1 MTEIENQTLNL
12 LKILI
17 ENREEIYERLA
28 PRLNIVDILGYK
40 ERETSNSKLLYYL
53 FNTHF
58 KYYDK
63 EINFAK
69 DFALYFVNKNYK
81 NEIKEAKFENVYR
94 KFQTK
99 EGRRIDI
106 LIVFN
111 KFEIIIENKINAN
124 ALENQLGDYY
134 IDRDNVK
141 LVFLVYLTRGGYEA
155 SKYSIGKVNI
165 EKDKI
170 YYLSHDDIAKW
181 IEDDILN
188 KYEFLKFDE
197 KYQSIY
203 SALIQIRDNEKIITN
218 PNRENNM
225 EKEEIKKFFEE
236 NKYFE
241 ALLKDVNDVDK
252 KVIELNKFYELLE
265 NAQNVILDKK
275 VELVSDD
282 INYSLKVSEFLKN
295 AKSNEDGDYMKY
307 ATFCDEKFI
316 RSYFTNYFSNNHLQN
331 IIIPI
336 NDFGR
341 GLCITVEQ
349 RIDFINWH
357 FPLLVS
363 IYSENKILKDELLEK
378 HIKEIEDI
386 LVNNNNKDKYIK
398 FPDYEYVCCLYINT
412 KEDKAEDIANKIIK
426 LYEFL
431 DNINFDNV

>member
-40 ERETSNSKLLYYL
+40 ERETSNSKLLYYM
-53 FNTHF
+53 FSTHF

-81 NEIKEAKFENVYR
+81 NEIKEAKFENVY
-94 KFQTK
+94 KEFPTK
-99 EGRRIDI
+99 EGRRIDV

-134 IDRDNVK
+134 IDRDNGK

-155 SKYSIGKVNI
+155 SEYSIEKEI
-165 EKDKI
+165 KEKLKDKI
-170 YYLSHDDIAKW
+170 YYLSHDNIADW
-181 IEDDILN
+181 IENDILN
-188 KYEFLKFDE
+188 KYEFLKFDK
-197 KYQSIY
+197 KYQSIC

-236 NKYFE
+236 NNYFE
-241 ALLKDVNDVDK
+241 TLLKDKSMDDK
-252 KVIELNKFYELLE
+252 FDMLENFKRLLE
-265 NAQNVILDKK
+265 NAQNVILDKR

-282 INYSLKVSEFLKN
+282 INYSLKVIEFI
-295 AKSNEDGDYMKY
+295 KSVQSNKGEDYMKGANFY
-307 ATFCDEKFI
+307 GREYIETNFKKMKWS
-316 RSYFTNYFSNNHLQN
+316 RSMEIPIFNGLSTIELEQHINYHLCISVYSNN
-331 IIIPI
+331 
-336 NDFGR
+336 ND
-341 GLCITVEQ
+341 ITDKLKKETIKTKIVDILDKKGNSDKYKYRE
-349 RIDFINWH
+349 DEDYDC
-357 FPLLVS
+357 
-363 IYSENKILKDELLEK
+363 IYS
-378 HIKEIEDI
+378 
-386 LVNNNNKDKYIK
+386 
-398 FPDYEYVCCLYINT
+398 LYIDTEKYEPNI
-412 KEDKAEDIANKIIK
+412 KDIADKIIE